1 VSEATATSKAGIWL
15 CIDEATGYAKVGGRY
30 PIQVCIMQYD
40 ESGVGDGYRIAG
52 PKYGASGSRPLRRI
66 KITPDVAVEIR
77 RYLDKVRP
85 TTPAKPAKP
94 ALSRPVRLHA
104 TGLEGQLHDDSGA
117 LWVLNDTGKPGS
129 NPPEAQRCSVC
140 GGALGAIVYMRQT
153 TDGPVACLAC
163 VEIVP

>member
-1 VSEATATSKAGIWL
+1 MSKATSVSKAGIWL

-52 PKYGASGSRPLRRI
+52 PKYGVSGSRSLHRVRI
-66 KITPDVAVEIR
+66 TEHIAVEIR

-85 TTPAKPAKP
+85 LVPAKP
-94 ALSRPVRLHA
+94 ALNRPVRLHA

-117 LWVLNDTGKPGS
+117 RWVLNDAGKLGS

-153 TDGPVACLAC
+153 TFGPVACLSC
-163 VEIVP
+163 VEVVP